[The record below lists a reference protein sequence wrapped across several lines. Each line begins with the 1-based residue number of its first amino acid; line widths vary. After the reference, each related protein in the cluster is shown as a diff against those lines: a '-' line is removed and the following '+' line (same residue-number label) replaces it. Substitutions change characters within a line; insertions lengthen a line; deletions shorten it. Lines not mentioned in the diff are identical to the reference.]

1 MCNKTL
7 RISIL
12 LIVMTIYLSAC
23 ANQSGQTISPSFPV
37 ALETKDTPIATQ
49 VAPSKTSTVMP
60 VETPLVLRTINPSNR
75 VVALSELDLEPTTRI
90 LVFDPKLEQVLSI
103 SGKSVDLVPNIQS
116 GVNTLADG
124 VEMSPDHRW
133 FAYLE
138 INDGFN
144 IRVSSVDGAQ
154 RFIGIKNAVGS
165 SFRWLSN
172 DKIAV
177 YNKLGFWL
185 ECPSEMQ
192 IFNPFSGES
201 EDVPYISS
209 QGSPSC
215 FPIPYFNPDLSK
227 ALYLNLYNESGWKI
241 YDYKTQTS
249 HSVLPE
255 LDTSPGGDKYFFYW
269 GKSGLSFVIPDSD
282 KITYAFDIP
291 ESKFIFEP
299 PLNAI
304 SLPDSTV
311 NENEAIEFWIPE
323 EQVVGL
329 ILVGTDSK
337 AVLGCDVPQ
346 TFVVIN
352 LAILELNDYCL
363 NPSWY
368 SGQTGT
374 AWFTYFSAD
383 HRFVGWTIRELPSNS
398 EPLVT
403 VILDTATGKLSYL
416 ENYEFLGFGELGQ

>member
-1 MCNKTL
+1 MRKKTL

-12 LIVMTIYLSAC
+12 LIFMAIYLSAC
-23 ANQSGQTISPSFPV
+23 ANQTNQAISPSSPV
-37 ALETKDTPIATQ
+37 ALETKAGSIATQ
-49 VAPSKTSTVMP
+49 VAPSQTSTVVP
-60 VETPLVLRTINPSNR
+60 VEVSLDIRTINPSNR
-75 VVALSELDLEPTTRI
+75 LVALSELDLEPATRI
-90 LVFDPKLEQVLSI
+90 LVYDPKSEQVLSI
-103 SGKSVDLVPNIQS
+103 SGKSVDVVPNIQS

-124 VEMSPDHRW
+124 IEMSPDRRW

-138 INDGFN
+138 INEGFN
-144 IRVSSVDGAQ
+144 IRVSSIDGAQ
-154 RFIGIKNAVGS
+154 HFIGIKNAVGS

-177 YNKLGFWL
+177 YNKLGFWM

-192 IFNPFSGES
+192 IFNPFSEES

-227 ALYLNLYNESGWKI
+227 ALYLSLYNEKGWKI

-249 HSVLPE
+249 HSVLPG

-269 GKSGLSFVIPDSD
+269 GENGLSFVMPDSE
-282 KITYAFDIP
+282 KIMYAFDIP
-291 ESKFIFEP
+291 ESEFIFAP
-299 PLNAI
+299 PLNTI
-304 SLPDSTV
+304 PLPDSTV
-311 NENEAIEFWIPE
+311 NEDETIEFWIPE

-329 ILVGTDSK
+329 ILDETDSK

-352 LAILELNDYCL
+352 LATLELNNYCL

-368 SGQTGT
+368 FGQTGR

-398 EPLVT
+398 EPLAT
-403 VILDTATGKLSYL
+403 VILDTTTGKLSYL
-416 ENYEFLGFGELGQ
+416 EDYEFLGFGELTR